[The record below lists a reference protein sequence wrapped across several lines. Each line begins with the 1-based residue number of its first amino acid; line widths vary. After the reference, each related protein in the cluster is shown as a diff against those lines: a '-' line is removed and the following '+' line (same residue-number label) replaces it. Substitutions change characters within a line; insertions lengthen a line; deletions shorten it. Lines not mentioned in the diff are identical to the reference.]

1 MSLVSR
7 KNIWCQKFL
16 KESVLRKKKGAK
28 SEDPGLEKDLGN
40 AGRS

>member
-1 MSLVSR
+1 MSFVSR

-28 SEDPGLEKDLGN
+28 GEDHGLGRDLGN